1 VKDEKNL
8 ESTSSVLLSSQV
20 EEAKKQLTDLR
31 LQEILGSELITNL
44 ADPQGSQLRYSV
56 IIGSGYHLWATCTWD
71 TELL

>member
-8 ESTSSVLLSSQV
+8 ESSSSVLLSSQV

-31 LQEILGSELITNL
+31 LEETLGSELITNL

-56 IIGSGYHLWATCTWD
+56 INGSGYYLWGASVC
-71 TELL
+71 